1 MRYTVI
7 SEWMLIRMF
16 FQTFSEWKRKKNF
29 KSKRSNTLK
38 KVDDSKTKKEY
49 VLQNEFKKKL
59 RLQEI
64 INKLN

>member
-1 MRYTVI
+1 MNVR
-7 SEWMLIRMF
+7 E
-16 FQTFSEWKRKKNF
+16 KKNF